1 MTSAAM
7 RSSISLPRRWE
18 TSRTRSFSRRPLG
31 PSVPLSWPPW
41 PGSMTTRLILRPR
54 ARMREFCPEL
64 VRRAALPISTGAAG
78 AVASGEVTEGLAAG
92 GLAADVVGAGSVG
105 AGSVGAGGLAG
116 SVGADGAAPDGQ
128 AADGE
133 ASFWVDAGGVG
144 LGVAG
149 TSEIGGLA
157 VDGKGWMAIGGAEA
171 SGGSGA
177 EAGGCASVW
186 TNGLVGAG
194 VGVDVGTEPDAWRN
208 STIRRLGLARVE
220 EVGSTLS
227 PRSSTT
233 RVTAL
238 AVSATRM
245 RRSSLS
251 LTVSEYKRG
260 PLTRGRELRMS

>member
-1 MTSAAM
+1 MTSDAR
-7 RSSISLPRRWE
+7 RSSMSLPRRWE

-64 VRRAALPISTGAAG
+64 VRRAALPISSGAAG

-105 AGSVGAGGLAG
+105 AGGLAG
-116 SVGADGAAPDGQ
+116 SVVADGAAPDGQ
-128 AADGE
+128 PADGE
-133 ASFWVDAGGVG
+133 ASFRVDAGGVG

-171 SGGSGA
+171 SGGSEA

-251 LTVSEYKRG
+251 LTVSE
-260 PLTRGRELRMS
+260 